1 MALNSYK
8 DLTVW
13 QKSYELVKLIYC
25 ITNSLPGSERFG
37 LVSQM
42 RRCAIS
48 IPSNIAEGQQ
58 RNNIREYRQFIG
70 VAEGSAAELETQ
82 LLLCRD
88 LYDKGIEVPLALLHE
103 VQKMLGSLNRKLV
116 PRTFFKSA

>member
-8 DLTVW
+8 DLIVW
-13 QKSYELVKLIYC
+13 QKSYELVKLVY
-25 ITNSLPGSERFG
+25 SLTSDLPNNEQFG

-58 RNNIREYRQFIG
+58 RNNVKEYRQFLGI
-70 VAEGSAAELETQ
+70 AQGSAAELETQ

-88 LYDKGIEVPLALLHE
+88 LYDQDARN
-103 VQKMLGSLNRKLV
+103 SLMHCMKFRKCSDL
-116 PRTFFKSA
+116 